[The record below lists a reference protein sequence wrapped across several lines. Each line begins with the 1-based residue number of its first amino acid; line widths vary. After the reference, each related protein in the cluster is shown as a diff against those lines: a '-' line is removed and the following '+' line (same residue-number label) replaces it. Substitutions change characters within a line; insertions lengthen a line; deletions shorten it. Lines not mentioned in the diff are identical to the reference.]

1 MSNLP
6 TTQSLPIAT
15 TSKYQWHWQGQSLS
29 IAYRTE
35 GTGAPLL
42 LLPAFS
48 TVSSRTEMSG
58 LADRLSTQFQVTTI
72 DFPGFGDS
80 SRPRLDY
87 APPLYRQFLAD
98 FIRDIFTSPVTI
110 IAAGHAA
117 GYALDYAATMPVRG
131 AFPLGNRIAKLVL
144 VAPTWR
150 GPLPTMAGGQKPW
163 LKAIRD
169 AIRTPIFGQFLYGLN
184 TTPSFLAFM
193 YRRHVYADPQQLT
206 PDLLKQK
213 RQLTQQ
219 PGARFGA
226 GAFVT
231 GGLDPYLD
239 RSAAIAH
246 LESLKMPVLIAIGA
260 SSPPKSKAE
269 MQALAAVPNV
279 VSHTL
284 PGTLGLHEEYPE
296 ELYRVTLPFLTDA

>member
-1 MSNLP
+1 
-6 TTQSLPIAT
+6 
-15 TSKYQWHWQGQSLS
+15 LS
-29 IAYRTE
+29 IAYETQ
-35 GTGAPLL
+35 GDGAPIL

-58 LADRLSTQFQVTTI
+58 LAMRLKSQFQVTTV

-80 SRPRLDY
+80 SRPRVDY

-98 FIRDIFTSPVTI
+98 FVRDFYASPVTI

-117 GYALDYAATMPVRG
+117 GYALNLAATVPDRV
-131 AFPLGNRIAKLVL
+131 AKLIL

-150 GPLPTMAGGQKPW
+150 GPLPTMARGQKPW
-163 LKAIRD
+163 LKSVRD
-169 AIRTPIFGQFLYGLN
+169 LIRTPILGQFLYQLN

-193 YRRHVYADPQQLT
+193 YQRHVYSDPSTLT
-206 PDLLKQK
+206 PAVLTQK

-219 PGARFGA
+219 PGARYGA

-239 RSAAIAH
+239 RSAAIAD
-246 LESLKMPVLIAIGA
+246 LQSLTIPTFIAIGN
-260 SSPPKSKAE
+260 SSPPQIHRRNASPRRRSPCRQSDITRHVRNARRI
-269 MQALAAVPNV
+269 
-279 VSHTL
+279 S
-284 PGTLGLHEEYPE
+284 
-296 ELYRVTLPFLTDA
+296 R

>member
-1 MSNLP
+1 LEEIAMSNLTSNDAP
-6 TTQSLPIAT
+6 VVAT
-15 TSKYQWHWQGQSLS
+15 TTSMYQWDWQGQSLS
-29 IAYRTE
+29 IAYETE
-35 GTGAPLL
+35 GSSGKPIL

-58 LADRLSTQFQVTTI
+58 LAAYLKVQFQVTTV

-87 APPLYRQFLAD
+87 APPLYQKFLAD
-98 FIRDIFTSPVTI
+98 FVRDIYSSPITI

-117 GYALDYAATMPVRG
+117 GYALNLAATVPDRVTE
-131 AFPLGNRIAKLVL
+131 LVL

-150 GPLPTMAGGQKPW
+150 GPLPTMVRGQKPW
-163 LKAIRD
+163 LSGVREL
-169 AIRTPIFGQFLYGLN
+169 IRTPILGQFLYQLN

-193 YRRHVYADPQQLT
+193 YRRHVYRDPRKLT
-206 PDLLKQK
+206 PDLLAQK

-219 PGARFGA
+219 SGARYGA
-226 GAFVT
+226 AAFVT

-246 LESLKMPVLIAIGA
+246 LQSLTIPVLVAIGD
-260 SSPPKSKAE
+260 SSPLLNDTSIGGATTIDSGVK
-269 MQALAAVPNV
+269 
-279 VSHTL
+279 
-284 PGTLGLHEEYPE
+284 
-296 ELYRVTLPFLTDA
+296 

>member
-1 MSNLP
+1 MSNFT
-6 TTQSLPIAT
+6 TTQSLTAAAT
-15 TSKYQWHWQGQSLS
+15 TSTYQWSWQGQSLS
-29 IAYRTE
+29 IAYETE
-35 GTGAPLL
+35 GTGKPIL

-58 LADRLSTQFQVTTI
+58 LAALLKSQFQVTTV

-80 SRPRLDY
+80 ARPRLDY

-98 FIRDIFTSPVTI
+98 FIRDIYPSIVTI

-117 GYALDYAATMPVRG
+117 GYALNLAATVPNSVSE
-131 AFPLGNRIAKLVL
+131 LVL

-150 GPLPTMAGGQKPW
+150 GPLPTMARGQKPW
-163 LKAIRD
+163 LKGVRAL
-169 AIRTPIFGQFLYGLN
+169 IRTPILGQFLYQLT

-193 YRRHVYADPQQLT
+193 YRRHVYADANKLT
-206 PDLLKQK
+206 PDLLTQK

-226 GAFVT
+226 AAFVT

-239 RSAAIAH
+239 RSEAIAH
-246 LESLKMPVLIAIGA
+246 LQSLTIPVLVAIGQ
-260 SSPPKSKAE
+260 SSPPKSTAE
-269 MQALAAVPNV
+269 MQALAAVPNI
-279 VSHTL
+279 VSYTL
-284 PGTLGLHEEYPE
+284 PGTLGMHEEYPS
-296 ELYRVTLPFLTDA
+296 ELYEVILPFLTSH

>member
-1 MSNLP
+1 MSNLTSIESP
-6 TTQSLPIAT
+6 MIAHPPLT
-15 TSKYQWHWQGQSLS
+15 YQWHWQGQSID
-29 IAYRTE
+29 IAYETE
-35 GTGAPLL
+35 GTGLPIL

-58 LADRLSTQFQVTTI
+58 LATRLKSQFQVTTV

-80 SRPRLDY
+80 SRPRVDY

-98 FIRDIFTSPVTI
+98 FVRDLYASPVTI

-117 GYALDYAATMPVRG
+117 GYALNLAATVPDSV
-131 AFPLGNRIAKLVL
+131 AKLIL

-150 GPLPTMAGGQKPW
+150 GPLPTMARGQKPW
-163 LKAIRD
+163 LKSVRD
-169 AIRTPIFGQFLYGLN
+169 LIRTPILGQFLYQLN

-193 YRRHVYADPQQLT
+193 YRRHVYSDPRTLT
-206 PDLLKQK
+206 PTVLTQK

-219 PGARFGA
+219 PGARYGA
-226 GAFVT
+226 AAFVT

-246 LESLKMPVLIAIGA
+246 LQSLTIPTFIAIGN
-260 SSPPKSKAE
+260 SSPPKSTAE
-269 MQALAAVPNV
+269 MQALAAVPHV
-279 VSHTL
+279 VSQTL
-284 PGTLGLHEEYPE
+284 PGTLGMHEEYPAE
-296 ELYRVTLPFLTDA
+296 IYEAILPFLLEAV

>member
-1 MSNLP
+1 MSNL
-6 TTQSLPIAT
+6 TSIESSQIAHSLLT
-15 TSKYQWHWQGQSLS
+15 YQWQWQGQP
-29 IAYRTE
+29 IEVAYETE
-35 GTGAPLL
+35 GSGSPIL

-58 LADRLSTQFQVTTI
+58 LATRLKSQFQVTTL

-80 SRPRLDY
+80 SRPRVDY

-98 FIRDIFTSPVTI
+98 FMRDIYASPVTI

-117 GYALDYAATMPVRG
+117 GYALNLSATVPDCV
-131 AFPLGNRIAKLVL
+131 AKLIL

-150 GPLPTMAGGQKPW
+150 GPLPTMARGQKPW
-163 LKAIRD
+163 LKSVRD
-169 AIRTPIFGQFLYGLN
+169 LIRTPILGQFLYQLT

-193 YRRHVYADPQQLT
+193 YRRHVYSDPRTLT
-206 PDLLKQK
+206 PTVLTQK

-219 PGARFGA
+219 PGARYGA

-239 RSAAIAH
+239 RSTAIAD
-246 LESLKMPVLIAIGA
+246 LESLTIPTFIAIGQ
-260 SSPPKSKAE
+260 SSPPKSTAE
-269 MQALAAVPNV
+269 MQALAAVPRV
-279 VSHTL
+279 VSQTL
-284 PGTLGLHEEYPE
+284 PGTLGMHEEYPTE
-296 ELYRVTLPFLTDA
+296 IYEAILPFLLEG